1 MLNQRCINILMTLIE
16 EKSSTVKELAKKYN
30 ITERSIRYDIDNI
43 NYYLYKNGL
52 KEIEKNQKVF

>member
-1 MLNQRCINILMTLIE
+1 MTLIE